1 MENAECFST
10 IVAHIIRLEEIN
22 ETRCP
27 RKNFKLRKEVAEN
40 IGIAGDCPE
49 WMTQSNYG
57 LQRKPV
63 GLYQHS
69 RKKMVKNR
77 DNGPMS
83 DNRKSMH
90 YFPDKDIID
99 AYTPTNNPH
108 RRIKSDRMK
117 CKYRQSLLDKGYTN
131 ENLNGDGMSLLF
143 RDEIHAMEFASV
155 FGRDT
160 LTPTRRF
167 GFRSPRQLVQN
178 GQKKKFG
185 RKRFQGYMKASPRGG
200 KNATSHYGQGHGKVG
215 GRSDPEHGKPV
226 ALWQLKGSP
235 TKNTAVK
242 SHGRNISGRKFI
254 DHGSSIVL

>member
-1 MENAECFST
+1 
-10 IVAHIIRLEEIN
+10 
-22 ETRCP
+22 
-27 RKNFKLRKEVAEN
+27 
-40 IGIAGDCPE
+40 
-49 WMTQSNYG
+49 
-57 LQRKPV
+57 
-63 GLYQHS
+63 
-69 RKKMVKNR
+69 
-77 DNGPMS
+77 
-83 DNRKSMH
+83 
-90 YFPDKDIID
+90 
-99 AYTPTNNPH
+99 
-108 RRIKSDRMK
+108 
-117 CKYRQSLLDKGYTN
+117 
-131 ENLNGDGMSLLF
+131 MSLLF

-235 TKNTAVK
+235 TKNTD
-242 SHGRNISGRKFI
+242 STEY
-254 DHGSSIVL
+254 